1 MSNETKLK
9 LLLKGTFPGFY
20 NQKDG
25 FIDLKGT

>member
-9 LLLKGTFPGFY
+9 PLLKGTFPEFY

>member
-9 LLLKGTFPGFY
+9 LLLKGTFDRFY